1 MKKTKEKSFEDL
13 FKRLEDILEL
23 LESEK
28 CTLDDTIRLYE
39 EGLTLAKLCSEILN
53 KAELK
58 ISEISKSI
66 KGETEI
72 KDYR

>member
-13 FKRLEDILEL
+13 FKRLEEILEL